1 MNFKISC
8 LVICASLASSLNS
21 CKRRGEE
28 TRAPGQAVAP
38 ATSTATPDSTPNADQ
53 ANNTTDSSSEV
64 SSGGRVSALNLV
76 SSQGTSPM
84 LSAVP
89 DPTVTPS
96 NPYVINVKEYGAK
109 GDGAANDADAIKG
122 AYLAATQSG
131 KPLYL
136 PTGNYYVGTT
146 QLNFLLTDVRNTG
159 VTIYGDGVGRTII
172 NAAAVTTSPQV
183 LFNCTSK
190 PCDQVFLSIKEIGFF
205 TNTTGTGVQFGSQNY
220 SDPINEPK
228 IDLMVLNFSK
238 AATAVAVEMNFVLN
252 GEIRLVANTAAA
264 GTSLRLRQAKFNHFT
279 GSYGGPGGTSVHL
292 TAGFNGGNVFSALDM
307 ENVAVCVRS
316 DNPQSQANT
325 FIGGTWNYSKF
336 GVVSTAGRRLVVINP
351 EVNPSPPAK
360 VANFVGAGVGLAMFP
375 AAL

>member
-1 MNFKISC
+1 
-8 LVICASLASSLNS
+8 
-21 CKRRGEE
+21 
-28 TRAPGQAVAP
+28 VA
-38 ATSTATPDSTPNADQ
+38 
-53 ANNTTDSSSEV
+53 
-64 SSGGRVSALNLV
+64 
-76 SSQGTSPM
+76 
-84 LSAVP
+84 AVP

-109 GDGAANDADAIKG
+109 GDGAANDADAIKN
-122 AYLAATQSG
+122 AYFAATQSG

-136 PTGNYYVGTT
+136 PAGNYNVGTN

-190 PCDQVFLSIKEIGFF
+190 PCDQVFLSIKEIGFY

-228 IDLMVLNFSK
+228 IDLMVLNFNK

-252 GEIRLVANTAAA
+252 GEIRLVANTAAT
-264 GTSLRLRQAKFNHFT
+264 GTSLKLRQAKFNHFT

-292 TAGFNGGNVFSALDM
+292 TAGFNGGNVFSSLDM
-307 ENVAVCVRS
+307 ENVAVCVRADS
-316 DNPQSQANT
+316 PVSSANT
-325 FIGGTWNYSKF
+325 FIGGTWNYSKN
-336 GVVSTAGRRLVVINP
+336 GVVATAGKRLVVINP

-360 VANFVGAGVGLAMFP
+360 VANFVGAGVGFSMFP
-375 AAL
+375 ATL

>member
-1 MNFKISC
+1 
-8 LVICASLASSLNS
+8 
-21 CKRRGEE
+21 
-28 TRAPGQAVAP
+28 
-38 ATSTATPDSTPNADQ
+38 
-53 ANNTTDSSSEV
+53 
-64 SSGGRVSALNLV
+64 
-76 SSQGTSPM
+76 M

-360 VANFVGAGVGLAMFP
+360 VANFVGTGVGFSMFP